1 MKIRLDDVRL
11 KFDEAKL
18 DLENKESLVQTTQ
31 RTISDLRSRSERE
44 QDRLECEVKL
54 LLENLEN
61 VKRDRNSAKLE
72 LEVKETELVSFKE
85 RFSQLEQ
92 YNQEN
97 GAKILKLETR
107 NENLFDDFKAKEEEI
122 EGLSEMLEIAGIG
135 RFNAKYVVV

>member
-1 MKIRLDDVRL
+1 
-11 KFDEAKL
+11 
-18 DLENKESLVQTTQ
+18 
-31 RTISDLRSRSERE
+31 LRSRSERE
-44 QDRLECEVKL
+44 LDRLECEVKL

-122 EGLSEMLEIAGIG
+122 EGLSEMLEIAGNG
-135 RFNAKYVVV
+135 RFNAKILVV